1 MVENIKDIISFRR
14 GEAKIFD
21 KHVAYELDVSAD
33 YLSTCILR
41 DKPPL
46 KEILLFCARWRIDV
60 KSITIKK
67 NC

>member
-1 MVENIKDIISFRR
+1 MVENIKDIISLRK
-14 GEAKIFD
+14 GEVRVLD
-21 KHVAYELDVSAD
+21 KHVAHELELSANS
-33 YLSTCILR
+33 LGTCIAR

-46 KEILLFCARWRIDV
+46 KEILLFCARWRVDV